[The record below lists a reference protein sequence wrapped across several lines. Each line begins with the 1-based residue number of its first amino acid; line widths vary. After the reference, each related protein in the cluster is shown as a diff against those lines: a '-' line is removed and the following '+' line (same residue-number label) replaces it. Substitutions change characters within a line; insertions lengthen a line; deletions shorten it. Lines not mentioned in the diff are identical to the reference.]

1 MKTLFI
7 YNPHAGM
14 MQIKNHLYN
23 ILNTF
28 AQAEYDLTV
37 VPTRKQ
43 GEAISYVKKHASEY
57 EFIICSGGD
66 GTLNE
71 VVNGM
76 LKADAQNTPA
86 LGYIP
91 AGSTNDFASS
101 LKLPKSMEK
110 AAELVTGGVPVPYDV
125 GLFNS
130 KYFVYIAAFGAFTKV
145 SYNTPQDTKNV
156 LGHLAYLVEGIKSLA
171 EIKAYKMKVKYDD
184 MSIEGKFIYGMVTNT
199 LSVGGI
205 YKLDPKSVKLDD
217 GELEVLLIREPKD
230 VLELS
235 EISSYMLGTIDRS
248 DLVLSFKTKKI
259 TFENI
264 SNVPWTLDGEYGGD
278 ANNVTIK
285 CVNKAIS
292 IINKQQA

>member
-28 AQAEYDLTV
+28 AAADYDLTV

-71 VVNGM
+71 VVNGL
-76 LKADAQNTPA
+76 LKSGAEKLPD

-91 AGSTNDFASS
+91 AGSTNDYASS

-110 AAELVTGGVPVPYDV
+110 AAELVTSGVPVAYDA
-125 GLFNS
+125 GLFNT

-145 SYNTPQDTKNV
+145 SYSTPQDTKNI
-156 LGHLAYLVEGIKSLA
+156 LGHMAYLVEGIKSLA
-171 EIKAYKMKVKYDD
+171 EIKAYKMKVRYDD
-184 MSIEGKFIYGMVTNT
+184 MLIEGKFIYGMVTNT

-205 YKLDPKSVKLDD
+205 YKLNPKTVKLDD

-230 VLELS
+230 VKELS
-235 EISSYMLGTIDRS
+235 EISSYMLGTLDKS
-248 DLVLSFKTKKI
+248 DLILSFKTGKI
-259 TFENI
+259 TFENS

-278 ANNVTIK
+278 SNNITIK
-285 CVNKAIS
+285 CANKAIR
-292 IINKQQA
+292 IINKSN

>member
-1 MKTLFI
+1 MKTLFV

-28 AQAEYDLTV
+28 AAADYDLTV
-37 VPTRKQ
+37 LPTRKQ

-57 EFIICSGGD
+57 EFIVCSGGD

-71 VVNGM
+71 VVNG
-76 LKADAQNTPA
+76 LLRSGQEKIAA

-110 AAELVTGGVPVPYDV
+110 AAELITGGVPVPYDV
-125 GLFNS
+125 GMFNS

-145 SYNTPQDTKNV
+145 SYSTPQDTKNIF
-156 LGHLAYLVEGIKSLA
+156 GHMAYLVEGIKSLA

-199 LSVGGI
+199 MVVGGL
-205 YKLDPKSVKLDD
+205 YKLDPKTVKLDD
-217 GELEVLLIREPKD
+217 GELEVLLVREPKSI
-230 VLELS
+230 LELS
-235 EISSYMLGTIDRS
+235 EISSYMLGSIDKS

-259 TFENI
+259 SFENYN
-264 SNVPWTLDGEYGGD
+264 NVPWTLDGEYGGD
-278 ANNVTIK
+278 AGNITIR
-285 CVNKAIS
+285 CINKAIN
-292 IINKQQA
+292 IINKQQ

>member
-14 MQIKNHLYN
+14 MQIKNHLFN

-28 AQAEYDLTV
+28 AAADYDMTV

-43 GEAISYVKKHASEY
+43 GEAFSFVRKHVSEFASV
-57 EFIICSGGD
+57 ICSGGD

-71 VVNGM
+71 VVNGL
-76 LKADAQNTPA
+76 LKSGQEELPA

-110 AAELVTGGVPVPYDV
+110 AAELITSGIPVSYDV
-125 GLFNS
+125 GLFNT
-130 KYFVYIAAFGAFTKV
+130 KFFVYIAAFGAFTKV
-145 SYNTPQDTKNV
+145 SYSTPQDAKNI
-156 LGHLAYLVEGIKSLA
+156 LGHMAYLVEGIKSLA
-171 EIKAYKMKVKYDD
+171 EIKAYKMKIRYDD

-199 LSVGGI
+199 LSVGGM
-205 YKLDPKSVKLDD
+205 YKLDPKKVKLDD
-217 GELEVLLIREPKD
+217 GELEVLLIREPKN
-230 VLELS
+230 VGELS
-235 EISSYMLGTIDRS
+235 EISSYMLGTLDRS

-259 TFENI
+259 SFENS
-264 SNVPWTLDGEYGGD
+264 SNVP
-278 ANNVTIK
+278 
-285 CVNKAIS
+285 
-292 IINKQQA
+292 